1 MKRILLFSLLTTM
14 VTSLYGQELPSQINV
29 IPPSPNV
36 MAMNKFVD
44 VPVGHYTGTPYI
56 SVPIYDINMKQLNLP
71 IALSYHASGL
81 KVEEQASWVGAGW
94 ALSAGGNIN
103 RTIRGLPDEYLPGGS
118 TTQPGRKGY
127 FFNNKMFTSA
137 DLLDVTDLICDNTQ
151 SYPTENGEPISTLDS
166 LIQGHLDTEP
176 DLYSFSFPGG
186 SGKFVFNRDQEVVRV
201 VSDDVKIT
209 NHPFDGVSIP
219 PLGAQASTTDYEWT
233 VKGPDG
239 ILYTFKHAER
249 TDTDGGCGFAL
260 SFYDDPVLY
269 AESTWHLDKMSI
281 GGEWIQFHY
290 ADETISYDMRV
301 TSSERFKVAGISNDT
316 GGVTVCTNSQT
327 VSAKR
332 LEKITTS
339 NGYEVEFIASTTD
352 RSDLIGSKRL
362 EKIEITK
369 DNNLIRAY
377 NLEYDYYNTNTK
389 LKLQSVKQTDGSTE
403 LPGYEFDYV
412 TGSIPAINSNSQDFW
427 GYYNQ
432 APNTGGLIPKYKTNT
447 VYVDGGADRTPSL
460 SRTKI
465 GTLEKITY
473 PTGGHSEFVYELHD
487 YFETDTD
494 KTIITEAKAQNG
506 TNASP
511 VTVTENFTLTGTTS
525 VTLVFSGPET
535 IYSRS
540 QLRKHNGSFYVPY
553 SPTLIPLGNRYS
565 LPAGDYQL
573 FAQNGDGGTNT
584 ATIEYEKDEDFEET
598 AGGLRVAEVKTY
610 DPATGQNLIKKF
622 EYTQENGNSSGVLF
636 TPPILGSAV
645 IEHIGGTVTGL
656 GNLAQCSTNGDV
668 AYFVTVNSANQLPSA
683 IYQGSHIGYSRVTES
698 QVDPAT
704 PLVAYKNGKSVY
716 EFINDKGT
724 ANFGFP
730 LVPQQD
736 VSFKNGKPLKQIVYK
751 NDGQNL
757 LKVSETVNTYT
768 QVAGTESVTGYKV
781 TQLKTR
787 GCHECYASEYGYNQY
802 TNTSTWHYLD
812 QTVETVY
819 DDLQEELD
827 VTTSYN
833 YLAGPNP
840 LHFLSVSNEVYDS
853 KGLKMETIFERNSV
867 NPALIIKSTT
877 KRDALVIDTKSF
889 TYYGKLPQT
898 ISSVE
903 VDYNPQDANPPESFT
918 VISYSFGPQSTLLE
932 VTEHP
937 RSSPGG
943 VDKGVVTS
951 YIWGY
956 NDAHPIAQIINAKST
971 DVAFSSFESSH
982 KGNWTYGG
990 GTYQNST
997 SPSGKMFY
1005 SLATGDITKNNL
1017 SVSHTY
1023 ILSYWAQGGIPVVT
1037 ATNASIDSRDDVYTD
1052 QNGWIYYEKTISG
1065 GTDIRISGN
1074 ASVDEVRLY
1083 PLGAEMNTFTYE
1095 PGIGRLSETTA
1106 NGITTR
1112 YSYDSFGRLSKVMD
1126 REGNTLKL
1134 YTYSLQQPISNN

>member
-1 MKRILLFSLLTTM
+1 MKRILILTFLTLT
-14 VTSLYGQELPSQINV
+14 VTCLYGQELPSQINV

-44 VPVGHYTGTPYI
+44 VPVGHYTGTPNI
-56 SVPIYDINMKQLNLP
+56 SVPIYEIKMQQLSLP

-94 ALSAGGNIN
+94 ALSAGGSIN
-103 RTIRGLPDEYLPGGS
+103 RTIRGLPDEYLPLGS
-118 TTQPGRKGY
+118 TIQPGRKGY

-137 DLLDVTDLICDNTQ
+137 DLLDISELTCDNTQ
-151 SYPTENGEPISTLDS
+151 SYPVENGEPISTLDS

-186 SGKFVFNRDQEVVRV
+186 SGKFVFNRDQEIVRV
-201 VSDDVKIT
+201 VSDDIKFT
-209 NHPFDGVSIP
+209 NHPFDGASIP
-219 PLGAQASTTDYEWT
+219 KLRAQVATTDYEWT
-233 VKGPDG
+233 IKGADG

-269 AESTWHLDKMSI
+269 AESAWHLDRMSI

-290 ADETISYDMRV
+290 VDETISYDMRV

-332 LEKITTS
+332 LDKITTS
-339 NGYEVEFIASTTD
+339 NGYEVKFIASTQD
-352 RSDLIGSKRL
+352 RADLIGSKRL
-362 EKIEITK
+362 EKIEISK
-369 DNNLIRAY
+369 DANLIKAY
-377 NLEYDYYNTNTK
+377 NLEYDYFNTNTK
-389 LKLQSVKQTDGSTE
+389 LKLESVKQTDGTTE

-412 TGSIPAINSNSQDFW
+412 SGSIPAITSNSQDFW

-432 APNTGGLIPKYKTNT
+432 APNTGGLIPKYKTSS
-447 VYVDGGADRTPSL
+447 VYVDGGADRTASL

-473 PTGGHSEFVYELHD
+473 PTGGHSEFIYELHD
-487 YFETDTD
+487 YYETDID
-494 KTIITEAKAQNG
+494 KTIIETAQAQNG
-506 TNASP
+506 TNVSP

-525 VTLVFSGPET
+525 ATLTFEGPET

-540 QLRKHNGSFYVPY
+540 QLRKHNGSFYAPY
-553 SPTLIPLGNRYS
+553 SPAIIPLGNRYS

-573 FAQNGDGGTNT
+573 FTQNGDGGTNT

-668 AYFVTVNSANQLPSA
+668 AYFVTVNSVNQLPSA

-704 PLVAYKNGKSVY
+704 PLEAYKNGKTVY
-716 EFINDKGT
+716 EFINDKGI
-724 ANFGFP
+724 ANFAFP

-751 NDGQNL
+751 KDGQNL
-757 LKVSETVNTYT
+757 LKVSETVSTYA

-787 GCHECYASEYGYNQY
+787 GCHECYASDYGYNQY
-802 TNTSTWHYLD
+802 INTSTWHYLSSSKRLD
-812 QTVETVY
+812 Y
-819 DDLQEELD
+819 DDSGNPLEI
-827 VTTSYN
+827 VTSYDHLN
-833 YLAGPNP
+833 SQTPTHHLPI
-840 LHFLSVSNEVYDS
+840 S
-853 KGLKMETIFERNSV
+853 KRWDNSEGEEIETLYTRDGT
-867 NPALIIKSTT
+867 NPALILNVRT
-877 KRDALVIDTKSF
+877 KVDGELTDGQKF
-889 TYYGKLPQT
+889 TYYGRLPQT
-898 ISSVE
+898 MSKLNLDGQLTETYHSM
-903 VDYNPQDANPPESFT
+903 
-918 VISYSFGPQSTLLE
+918 ISYVFGAGSVLLQE
-932 VTEHP
+932 QEYP
-937 RSSPGG
+937 AEGLQG
-943 VDKGVVTS
+943 VNKGIVKS

-956 NDAHPIAQIINAKST
+956 DDAHPIAGVLNAKR
-971 DVAFSSFESSH
+971 DEIAYSSFEADH
-982 KGNWTYGG
+982 TGNWTYS
-990 GTYQNST
+990 GTGVLNTDSPTGRKYYALNSG
-997 SPSGKMFY
+997 P
-1005 SLATGDITKNNL
+1005 ITKTGL
-1017 SVSHTY
+1017 STNKTY
-1023 ILSYWAQGGIPVVT
+1023 VVTYWAKSGIPT
-1037 ATNASIDSRDDVYTD
+1037 FAGSSGATISSRDAGYTNA
-1052 QNGWIYYEKTISG
+1052 QGWTYFEKTISG
-1065 GTDIRISGN
+1065 TTVVSLSGTAHI
-1074 ASVDEVRLY
+1074 DELRLY
-1083 PLGAEMNTFTYE
+1083 PKGAEMRTLTYD
-1095 PGIGRLSETTA
+1095 PGVGQISESSA
-1106 NGITTR
+1106 NGLTVR
-1112 YSYDSFGRLSKVMD
+1112 YIYDSFNRLSKILD
-1126 REGNTLKL
+1126 RDGNTIKL
-1134 YTYSLQQPISNN
+1134 FTYSYRESIPNN